1 MTTDTSALTIWVTK
15 PNSAPSLSLVAMGV
29 DVRILEEDEG
39 NVDRYVLSSQVAVE
53 RRAGTT
59 FVQGIEDKSLFLSA
73 IYLREHFETPVF
85 ILEGDVLHAY
95 TAFNPQAVRGA
106 LSALML
112 EYGVSV
118 VSTHDSDETA
128 SLLAMMAR
136 HAQLGVPEIS
146 LVPKRKAADLPD
158 LQRRVV
164 EMLPGCGRVTARDLL
179 QHFGSVG
186 RIVGAS
192 EHELQQVHGIGRK
205 RAAEIVRVLHAD
217 YEAIDTERNL
227 EDAIEAAPWLLFDCE
242 VELVVRQHVVAMD
255 QGDRHILDLVYY
267 APDRGELILVELKRG
282 ALNADH
288 ETQLKRYFGVARES
302 ALLRDY
308 LDRGATLRGI
318 LATFAVSDYV
328 ACDPDVQAVVV
339 DADAVIGVLKELRQR
354 RDGHRCVEPSAT
366 QRR

>member
-1 MTTDTSALTIWVTK
+1 MTTDASPLAIWVTK
-15 PNSAPSLSLVAMGV
+15 PNSVLSLSLAAMGIDIRV
-29 DVRILEEDEG
+29 LEEDEG
-39 NVDRYVLSSQVAVE
+39 NVDRYVLSSQVVVE
-53 RRAGTT
+53 RRTGTT

-118 VSTHDSDETA
+118 VSTRDSDETA
-128 SLLAMMAR
+128 NLLAMMAR
-136 HAQLGVPEIS
+136 QAQLGVPEIS
-146 LVPKRKAADLPD
+146 LVPKRKAVDLPD

-186 RIVGAS
+186 RIVAAT
-192 EHELQQVHGIGRK
+192 ERELQQVRGIGKK
-205 RAAEIVRVLHAD
+205 RAAEIIRVLRSD
-217 YEAIDTERNL
+217 YGAVDTERNL

-242 VELVVRQHVVAMD
+242 VELVARQHVVTMD

-267 APDRGELILVELKRG
+267 APDRDELILMELKRG

-288 ETQLKRYFGVARES
+288 EAQLKRYLDVARGS
-302 ALLRDY
+302 ALLCGY
-308 LDRGATLRGI
+308 LDRGAALRGI

-328 ACDPDVQAVVV
+328 ARDADIDAVVV
-339 DADAVIGVLKELRQR
+339 DASAVIGVLNELRHR
-354 RDGHRCVEPSAT
+354 RGVT
-366 QRR
+366 KTGM

>member
-1 MTTDTSALTIWVTK
+1 MATDAFPLTIWVTK
-15 PNSAPSLSLVAMGV
+15 PNSAPSLSLAGMEA
-29 DVRILEEDEG
+29 DVRTLEEDEG

-85 ILEGDVLHAY
+85 ILEGDALHAH
-95 TAFNPQAVRGA
+95 TGFNPQAVRGA

-128 SLLAMMAR
+128 HLLAMMAR
-136 HAQLGVPEIS
+136 HAQTGVPEIS
-146 LVPKRKAADLPD
+146 LVPKRKAVDLPD

-179 QHFGSVG
+179 QHFGSVD
-186 RIVGAS
+186 RIAAAT
-192 EHELQQVHGIGRK
+192 ERELQQVRGIGKK
-205 RAAEIVRVLHAD
+205 RATEIIRVLRSA
-217 YEAIDTERNL
+217 YEAVDTERNL
-227 EDAIEAAPWLLFDCE
+227 EDAIEAAPWLLFDYD
-242 VELVVRQHVVAMD
+242 VELVARQHAVTMD
-255 QGDRHILDLVYY
+255 QGDRHILDLVTY
-267 APDRGELILVELKRG
+267 APDRNELILVELKRG

-302 ALLRDY
+302 ALLRNY

-328 ACDPDVQAVVV
+328 ARDPDIDAVVV
-339 DADAVIGVLKELRQR
+339 DERAVIGVLSLLRQR
-354 RDGHRCVEPSAT
+354 RGLTDTGV
-366 QRR
+366 

>member
-1 MTTDTSALTIWVTK
+1 MTAVPSPLTIWVTK
-15 PNSAPSLSLVAMGV
+15 PNSAPSLSLAAMGV
-29 DVRILEEDEG
+29 DVRTLEEDEG

-85 ILEGDVLHAY
+85 ILEGDVLHTY

-118 VSTHDSDETA
+118 VWTHDSDETA
-128 SLLAMMAR
+128 SLLAMMVR

-146 LVPKRKAADLPD
+146 LVPKRKAVDLPD

-186 RIVGAS
+186 RIVAAT
-192 EHELQQVHGIGRK
+192 ERELQQVRGIGKK
-205 RAAEIVRVLHAD
+205 RAAEIYGVLHAD
-217 YEAIDTERNL
+217 YEAVDTERNL
-227 EDAIEAAPWLLFDCE
+227 EEAIEADPHLLFDHP
-242 VELVVRQHVVAMD
+242 VEFVARQHVVIMSEGA
-255 QGDRHILDLVYY
+255 RHVLDLVYF
-267 APDRGELILVELKRG
+267 AAERNELILVELKRG
-282 ALNADH
+282 VLNADH
-288 ETQLKRYFGVARES
+288 ETQLKRYFGVAQES
-302 ALLRDY
+302 ALLRGY
-308 LDRGATLRGI
+308 LDGGATLRGI

-328 ACDPDVQAVVV
+328 ARDPDIDAVAV
-339 DADAVIGVLKELRQR
+339 DACAVIGVLKELRQR
-354 RDGHRCVEPSAT
+354 RDVTDTAV
-366 QRR
+366 

>member
-1 MTTDTSALTIWVTK
+1 MTTDASPLTIWVTK
-15 PNSAPSLSLVAMGV
+15 PSGAPSLSLAAMGV
-29 DVRILEEDEG
+29 DVRTLEEDEG

-53 RRAGTT
+53 RRAGAT
-59 FVQGIEDKSLFLSA
+59 FIQGIEDKSLFLSA

-85 ILEGDVLHAY
+85 IVEGDVLHAH
-95 TAFNPQAVRGA
+95 TTFNPQAVRGA

-128 SLLAMMAR
+128 YLLAMMAR

-146 LVPKRKAADLPD
+146 LVPKRKAVDLPD

-186 RIVGAS
+186 RIVAAT
-192 EHELQQVHGIGRK
+192 ERELQQVRGIGKK
-205 RAAEIVRVLHAD
+205 RAAEIIRVLRSNYGAV
-217 YEAIDTERNL
+217 DTERNL

-242 VELVVRQHVVAMD
+242 VELVARQHVVTMD

-267 APDRGELILVELKRG
+267 APDRDELILVELKRG
-282 ALNADH
+282 ALDADH
-288 ETQLKRYFGVARES
+288 ETQLKRYFDVARGS
-302 ALLRDY
+302 ALLRDH

-328 ACDPDVQAVVV
+328 ARDPDIDAVVV
-339 DADAVIGVLKELRQR
+339 DANAVIGVLKALRR
-354 RDGHRCVEPSAT
+354 RRGVTDTGV
-366 QRR
+366 